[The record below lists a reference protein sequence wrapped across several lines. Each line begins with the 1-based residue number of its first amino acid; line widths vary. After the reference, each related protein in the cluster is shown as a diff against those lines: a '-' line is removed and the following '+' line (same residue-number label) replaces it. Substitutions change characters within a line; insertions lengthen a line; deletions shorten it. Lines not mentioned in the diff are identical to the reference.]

1 MHCDMKSILDLLKD
15 KPEVTP
21 APIVQPLMPN
31 TTILPTIP
39 EVVDEDTNT
48 ELIQILDNLQK
59 ERWDEY
65 KNWNNIYCIF

>member
-15 KPEVTP
+15 KPEITP
-21 APIVQPLMPN
+21 DPVVQPLIPSI
-31 TTILPTIP
+31 TILPTIP
-39 EVVDEDTNT
+39 EVVDEATNT
-48 ELIQILDNLQK
+48 ELIQILGNLKK